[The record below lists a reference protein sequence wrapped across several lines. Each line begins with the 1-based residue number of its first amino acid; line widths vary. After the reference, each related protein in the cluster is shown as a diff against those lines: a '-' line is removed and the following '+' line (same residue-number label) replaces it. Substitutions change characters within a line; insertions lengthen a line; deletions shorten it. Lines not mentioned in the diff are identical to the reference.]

1 MTSIYTHPPPPH
13 PPSSSPRPQKHLTY
27 GIDIFSTG
35 NQSGKALEASWAN
48 VAAAGLTDAPVLHT
62 ASFTEALPLADG
74 VFGVVASSLAV
85 HNVRAEWRRKAV
97 DMARVCL
104 PGGWIVVLDLV
115 GYVGG
120 YAEVL
125 RENEWTEVDRKWG
138 GARVMFGAWPREVLS
153 VRKPL
158 GGSYGDG
165 FGLSVARRGELS
177 GYTCRGSLA

>member
-1 MTSIYTHPPPPH
+1 MVLLKLAHLKKTLNGNVP
-13 PPSSSPRPQKHLTY
+13 PQKRLTY

-35 NQSGKALEASWAN
+35 DQSGNALEASWAN

-74 VFGVVASSLAV
+74 VFGVVASSLAI
-85 HNVRAEWRRKAV
+85 HNIRAEWRRKAV
-97 DMARVCL
+97 EMARVCS

-125 RENEWTEVDRKWG
+125 RDVEGERMDG
-138 GARVMFGAWPREVLS
+138 
-153 VRKPL
+153 
-158 GGSYGDG
+158 GGSEVGRGASDVW
-165 FGLSVARRGELS
+165 GLA
-177 GYTCRGSLA
+177 A